1 MSLTFTFALTQNESF
16 ELRCDYGA
24 RRLDKTELTALID
37 LCEQNYYPARWDKP
51 ADLITL
57 GKRVYQWLDGKEGWL
72 RTALDKADEQTIYL
86 DLIQTSDTERLNPQ
100 TKRVAL
106 GLAHLPW
113 ELLHDGNGFLLERQD
128 MQVLPVRSVQ
138 QRNTAMT
145 GVQNRPLR
153 LLFMGTS
160 PEDIEPILD
169 YEREEANILEATQTQ
184 PLQLIV
190 EESGCVTELENLVK

>member
-1 MSLTFTFALTQNESF
+1 MSLIFSFALTQNETF
-16 ELRCDYGA
+16 ELRCGYGS

-37 LCEQNYYPARWDKP
+37 LCEKNYYPARRDKP

-72 RTALDKADEQTIYL
+72 RRSLDEADEQTIYL
-86 DLIQTSDTERLNPQ
+86 DLIQTSDAEKLNPE

-128 MQVLPVRSVQ
+128 MQVLPVRSLQ
-138 QRNTAMT
+138 ERNTSAARNLSGDGAHCS
-145 GVQNRPLR
+145 GVCEHCRKLASMVVC
-153 LLFMGTS
+153 LS
-160 PEDIEPILD
+160 PGWGD
-169 YEREEANILEATQTQ
+169 
-184 PLQLIV
+184 
-190 EESGCVTELENLVK
+190 